1 MTTHDRYNVVIA
13 GGGVAALE
21 AAIALRE
28 LAADRVN
35 VALVAPEAEFVYR
48 PTTVGEPFA
57 RSSARRY
64 PVEELAREVG
74 AELIVD
80 RLTRVDA
87 PARTAHTEQ
96 GRELAYDAL
105 VIATGAR
112 IRAPFAHGL
121 TVDDQSMD
129 RLLHGIVQDVEGGYV
144 HSLAFVASERMGW
157 PLPIYEL
164 ALMTAERAYAMNM
177 EVAISVV
184 TPEGAPLEIFGEAA
198 HRGVAGLLEGAGITT
213 ICGVRV
219 AVPEEG
225 LVVMEPGGRR
235 LRADRVIALPEL
247 FGPSIRGL
255 AGGAH
260 GFVPVDSHGRVHGLS
275 GVFAAGDATDFPVKQ
290 GSVAA
295 QQADAVARSIAALA
309 GAPLVPEP
317 FRPRI
322 HGMLF
327 TGGKPK
333 YLTAQL
339 VGGRPL
345 NSQFTD
351 APTWGPTAKI
361 AATYLAPYLARCD
374 QAPALA

>member
-1 MTTHDRYNVVIA
+1 MTTHDRFNVVIA

-21 AAIALRE
+21 AALALGE
-28 LAADRVN
+28 LAADRVS
-35 VALVAPEAEFVYR
+35 VKLVAPEAEFVYR

-57 RSSARRY
+57 RPSARRY
-64 PVEELAREVG
+64 PIEELAREVG
-74 AELIVD
+74 AELIAD

-87 PARTAHTEQ
+87 PASTAHTEQ
-96 GRELAYDAL
+96 GRELPYDAL

-112 IRAPFAHGL
+112 MRAPFAHGL
-121 TVDDQSMD
+121 TVDDRSMD

-144 HSLAFVASERMGW
+144 RSLAFVAPERIGW

-164 ALMTAERAYAMNM
+164 ALMAAERAFGMNM
-177 EVAISVV
+177 EVAISIV
-184 TPEGAPLEIFGEAA
+184 TSEGAPLEIFGEAA
-198 HRGVAGLLEGAGITT
+198 SRGVGQLLAEAGIAT
-213 ICGVRV
+213 ICGVRP

-225 LVVMEPGGRR
+225 LVVMQPGDRR

-260 GFVPVDSHGRVHGLS
+260 GFLPVDSYGQVHGLS
-275 GVFAAGDATDFPVKQ
+275 RVFAAGDATDFPVKQ
-290 GSVAA
+290 GGLAA

-309 GAPLVPEP
+309 GSPMVPEP

-322 HGMLF
+322 HGMLL
-327 TGGKPK
+327 TGGTPK
-333 YLTAQL
+333 YVTAQL
-339 VGGRPL
+339 VNGRPL

-351 APTWGPTAKI
+351 APTWGPEAKI
-361 AATYLAPYLARCD
+361 AATYLTPYLERCD
-374 QAPALA
+374 RAPALA